1 MDKRIDLSRTVYEL
15 CKEYPEI
22 IEILVDLGFQEI
34 RKAGMLQTAGRFMT
48 IPKGA
53 AMKNIRME
61 RIKECF
67 MEQGFQIE
75 EEGLK

>member
-15 CKEYPEI
+15 CKKYPEI